1 MISPRVVTGGGA
13 ILHLRCVTKRAL
25 SSQGSVQVPP
35 APAWSVKDLR
45 LDPSFQSSHDKISND
60 ELTVLARRCL
70 IDVSR
75 LCTERRDR
83 LRTDISG
90 VMRCASVL
98 LESKSDI
105 SQLADAAIYDTPRGL
120 SKTPIR
126 VACEDSAAATICE
139 EPSITQLKSVRR
151 KMNQSH
157 HFEVRVG

>member
-1 MISPRVVTGGGA
+1 MVTGGGA

-25 SSQGSVQVPP
+25 SSQGSSGSSVQVPP
-35 APAWSVKDLR
+35 APAWSIRDLR
-45 LDPSFQSSHDKISND
+45 LDPSFQPSHDKISNE

-75 LCTERRDR
+75 LCPERKDR
-83 LRTDISG
+83 LRTDIAG

-105 SQLADAAIYDTPRGL
+105 SKLADEAIYDSPRGL
-120 SKTPIR
+120 SKMPIR
-126 VACEDSAAATICE
+126 DACGDSAATICDDE
-139 EPSITQLKSVRR
+139 SITRTKSVRR
-151 KMNQSH
+151 RMNQSH